1 MVDEGVAQNR
11 DYHRKIV
18 DVDQL
23 VRIVAGLRR
32 PAPNHRAVTI
42 VQCHGCFDIVH
53 PGHIRYLEFA
63 RAQGDVLIVSITGD
77 SEVGKGETRPYIPQE
92 LRAESLAALQFVD
105 YVVIDANPTAC
116 ALLQKIQPDVYVKGA
131 EYATSNDPRFLAER
145 EVIERGGGRVIFS
158 SGQVVFSSTRLI
170 SKLPQ
175 SDELAAHRLALWC
188 KRHKLDA
195 ERVTDLLA
203 AMAGKRLL
211 VVGDSLI
218 ERYVAC
224 DPAEMSVESPVMT
237 LKELDSR
244 DYLGGAAATAM
255 LAAGMGAEVI
265 LVTSLD
271 ENDGSDWV
279 RETLSQQGVRVR
291 AVTRRGELPIRTR
304 FLADDHKVF
313 KVERGAI
320 APLDSIGERE
330 GVELVL
336 SHAGHADAAILY
348 DGGYGM
354 LTPGL
359 LRGLGATFRR
369 LVPIISGGAADAH
382 GDITALRN
390 VDLLCADERQLRV
403 ALNDPAGGLSATT
416 YRLLQTTRAKRAIVT
431 MGKRG
436 LVAFDRRSHD
446 PETPGWSD
454 RLSSEYLPLL
464 APRVTDLLASGEAL
478 LAVSTL
484 ALCTG
489 ASLMQ
494 SAYLGCIA
502 FALQACHLGVGPLDA
517 TGVDQWARTRLE
529 LYSDDV
535 DLGDEAT
542 DVEEGWPHHAALS

>member
-1 MVDEGVAQNR
+1 MMDDGAGQSR

-18 DVDQL
+18 DVEQL
-23 VRIVAGLRR
+23 VRIVASLRR
-32 PAPNHRAVTI
+32 PAPNQRPVTI

-77 SEVGKGETRPYIPQE
+77 AEVGKGETRPYIPQE

-105 YVVIDANPTAC
+105 YVVVDVNPTAC

-170 SKLPQ
+170 SSLPQ
-175 SDELAAHRLALWC
+175 SAELAAHRLALWC
-188 KRHKLDA
+188 RRHRLDA

-224 DPAEMSVESPVMT
+224 DPAEMSVESPVMS

-244 DYLGGAAATAM
+244 DYVGGAAATAM

-265 LVTSLD
+265 LVTGLD
-271 ENDGSDWV
+271 EDAGSDWV
-279 RETLSQQGVRVR
+279 SETLSKSGVRVR
-291 AVTRRGELPIRTR
+291 SVPRRGDLPVRTR

-313 KVERGAI
+313 KVERGATS
-320 APLDSIGERE
+320 PLDSVGERE

-336 SHAGHADAAILY
+336 SHAGHADATILY

-369 LVPIISGGAADAH
+369 LVPIITGGAADPH
-382 GDITALRN
+382 GDITSLRN
-390 VDLLCADERQLRV
+390 VDLLCADERQIRA

-446 PETPGWSD
+446 PESPGWSD

-464 APRVTDLLASGEAL
+464 APRVTDLLASNEAL
-478 LAVSTL
+478 LAVATL
-484 ALCTG
+484 TMCTG
-489 ASLMQ
+489 APLMQ
-494 SAYLGCIA
+494 AAYLGCIA
-502 FALQACHLGVGPLDA
+502 FAMQACHLGVGPLDA
-517 TGVDQWARTRLE
+517 TVVDQWARTRLE
-529 LYSDDV
+529 LYSEDV
-535 DLGDEAT
+535 DTGMDDADAEQ
-542 DVEEGWPHHAALS
+542 GWPSHAVVN